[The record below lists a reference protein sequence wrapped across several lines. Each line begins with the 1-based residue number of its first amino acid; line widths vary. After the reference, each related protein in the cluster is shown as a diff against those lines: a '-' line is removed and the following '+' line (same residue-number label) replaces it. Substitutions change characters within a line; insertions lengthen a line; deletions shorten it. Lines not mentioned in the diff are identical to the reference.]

1 MVFLASPIKVSK
13 EMKNTVKLLTLLLVS
28 GLTLSSHVTA
38 QNTVDFPEVKKSY
51 LDQVKRYEYTDI
63 ARLDVGLN
71 KDQFRH
77 LLGHP
82 HFNEGLFA
90 VKTWNYILDIRVPET
105 AEYRRCQLRIDF
117 DQRYLAE
124 RLSWKGEAC
133 QGLVAFGA
141 NSQIP
146 EGTRFLQNR
155 SASVLFA
162 FDRSDEQAID
172 LQFSSLVEIAQAIHD
187 SASTGPVVISGFTD
201 RLGSYVYNQELSAE
215 RANTV
220 ARLLV
225 EKGISAQRIQLQANS
240 KTDLY
245 QQCSGMQRD
254 RKTINCMAP
263 NRRVNIQW

>member
-1 MVFLASPIKVSK
+1 M
-13 EMKNTVKLLTLLLVS
+13 
-28 GLTLSSHVTA
+28 SSHVTA

-124 RLSWKGEAC
+124 RLSWKGEEC
-133 QGLVAFGA
+133 QGLMVYGA
-141 NSQIP
+141 NNQVPPQTVYPIDKQ
-146 EGTRFLQNR
+146 RKN
-155 SASVLFA
+155 ANVLFA
-162 FDRSDEQAID
+162 FDRHDSQAID
-172 LQFSSLVEIAQAIHD
+172 QGYSSVYSIAEQIKADNPQRVE
-187 SASTGPVVISGFTD
+187 VSGYAD
-201 RLGSYVYNQELSAE
+201 RSGKYAYNQQLSAN

-220 ARLLV
+220 AQLLV
-225 EKGISAQRIQLQANS
+225 QQGVNPDIISLQGNGS
-240 KTDLY
+240 TTIY
-245 QQCSGMQRD
+245 QQCQAGA
-254 RKTINCMAP
+254 KTARLIQCLAP
-263 NRRVNIQW
+263 NRRVNVQW